1 LAVDSDGNV
10 TIPYEVS
17 NSLSPKAISL
27 ILLLFRELGIKCYS
41 AGTGSIDYL
50 IYTSILQRALVPEND
65 DPLVAFWPAR
75 DIYDGIGQKAALQL
89 LETNDREKGYTAYQ
103 ELKKKNEQSAEIIS
117 SLIKLRSYKIK
128 SGEPINSVLQVLF
141 EEKEKQRKIKA
152 KIRSLQLA
160 KNALELSPCFVDYA
174 INFGIREI
182 ASQWQQVLRD
192 NDNLFMQ
199 CHLTAKN

>member
-1 LAVDSDGNV
+1 
-10 TIPYEVS
+10 
-17 NSLSPKAISL
+17 LS
-27 ILLLFRELGIKCYS
+27 IKCYS

-50 IYTSILQRALVPEND
+50 IYTSILQHALIPEKD

-89 LETNDREKGYTAYQ
+89 LETNDREKGHTAYQ
-103 ELKKKNEQSAEIIS
+103 ELMKKNEQSAEIIR

-128 SGEPINSVLQVLF
+128 SGEPIDSVLQVLF

-152 KIRSLQLA
+152 KIRSVQVA
-160 KNALELSPCFVDYA
+160 KNALELSPCFADYA

-199 CHLTAKN
+199 CHLSAKN